1 MYNTLIQAHTLESHL
16 SGPDWVIVD
25 CQYDLADKNAGYQ
38 SYLAGHIPGA
48 VYAGLH
54 KDLSGGKPVTDCGRH
69 PVPSTQELEEKLS
82 ALGIGNRSQVVAYDR
97 SGGAFAARL
106 WWLLRHAGHDRAA
119 VLDGGLDAWLQAGC
133 ELDRKQPQPV
143 AGNFKAEINSGRLVR
158 MHEVATIPRLVDS
171 REPKRYSGETEPLD
185 RVGGHIPGARNRY
198 WKDNLDE
205 QGKILPPGRLR
216 AALGDVYG
224 DAQPEDVT
232 FYCGSGVTACH
243 NLLAAVHAGYPLP
256 RLYAGSWSEWCSD
269 PARPVAVGAEPGG

>member
-1 MYNTLIQAHTLESHL
+1 MYNTLIQAHTLNGRL
-16 SGPDWVIVD
+16 SDPDWVIVD

-54 KDLSGGKPVTDCGRH
+54 KDLSGSQPVTDYGRH
-69 PVPSTQELEEKLS
+69 PVPSTEELEEKLS
-82 ALGIGNRSQVVAYDR
+82 AMGIKNRSQVVVYDR
-97 SGGAFAARL
+97 SGGAYAARL
-106 WWLLRHAGHDRAA
+106 WWLLHYAGHERAA
-119 VLDGGLDAWLQAGC
+119 VLDGGLDAWTQAGY
-133 ELDRKQPQPV
+133 ELEAKQPQAV
-143 AGNFKAEINSGRLVR
+143 AGNFKAVINTGRLVR
-158 MHEVATIPRLVDS
+158 LHEVPTIARLIDS
-171 REPKRYSGETEPLD
+171 RAPERYSGETEPLD
-185 RVGGHIPGARNRY
+185 RVGGHIPGALNRY

-205 QGKILPPGRLR
+205 QGKFLPPDNLR
-216 AALGDVYG
+216 PALGGIYG

-269 PARPVAVGAEPGG
+269 PARPVAAGYEPGG